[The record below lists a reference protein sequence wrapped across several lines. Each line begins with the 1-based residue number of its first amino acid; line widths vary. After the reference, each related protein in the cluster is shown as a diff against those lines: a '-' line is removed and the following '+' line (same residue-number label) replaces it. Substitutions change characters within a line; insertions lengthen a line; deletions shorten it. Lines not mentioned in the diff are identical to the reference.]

1 MTNEE
6 KQEIV
11 AAVLSAIRT
20 NSVRITDLTEVQET
34 NAGSYIEISGGKRI
48 SADNL
53 KAIIQ
58 AAIIAASVTPLA
70 ARVDTLQNSLTE
82 EATARGDAD
91 QALQNAVA
99 VLEDNMFSDFDSVES
114 DTQITL
120 VIALDGGGTS
130 NVVIGAVTSVKAG
143 LMTPAMLAALN
154 GAVSDILQQ
163 AQMVLELYNMFNA
176 LDFSTAGITE
186 GGTTQEAI
194 NVELRK
200 GIKSIGV
207 QYGDATNIV
216 LETEKINGNEGTVSI
231 PSATPQAAGAMS
243 AEQAALLADLSG
255 RVDALE
261 AGKATFSLS
270 ASPSSMWYGETKD
283 ITLTA
288 IASMTASS
296 ITIKKGSTTVNT
308 GSNVASL
315 SYADNDVSTSQS
327 YSATA
332 VIKGTT
338 KNASASVSI
347 IYPKYIGA
355 GMVYGDVVT
364 LANRVSTVTGNHQ
377 VEITQSGQR
386 IFIVTDVT
394 INKVISDNFEVPMTR
409 TTTTMNGKTY
419 YIYQSDTLVP
429 YTFNLVIS

>member
-58 AAIIAASVTPLA
+58 DTIIAASVTPLA

-82 EATARGDAD
+82 ETTARGNAD
-91 QALQNAVA
+91 QALQNDVIE
-99 VLEDNMFSDFDSVES
+99 LLDKMFSDFSS
-114 DTQITL
+114 TGNDTQIILTIDL
-120 VIALDGGGTS
+120 NGGRAVY
-130 NVVIGAVTSVKAG
+130 VVIGAVTPAKAG
-143 LMTPAMLAALN
+143 LMTPVMLAALN
-154 GAVSDILQQ
+154 GAVSDILQL
-163 AQMVLELYNMFNA
+163 AQQESELRGIINA

-207 QYGDATNIV
+207 QYGSESEIV
-216 LETEKINGNEGTVSI
+216 LETEKLNGNEGTVSI
-231 PSATPQAAGAMS
+231 PSATSQAAGAMS
-243 AEQAALLADLSG
+243 AAQAALLADLSG

-261 AGKATFSLS
+261 AGKAAFSLS

-288 IASMTASS
+288 TASATASS

-315 SYADNDVSTSQS
+315 SYTDNGVSTSQS

-338 KNASASVSI
+338 KTASASVTVN
-347 IYPKYIGA
+347 YPKYIGA
-355 GMVYGDVVT
+355 GTNYGDVVT
-364 LANRVSTVTGNHQ
+364 LANRVSTVTGRHT

-394 INKVISDNFEVPMTR
+394 INKVMSDNFEVPMTKS
-409 TTTTMNGKTY
+409 TITMNGKTY
-419 YIYQSDTLVP
+419 HIYQSDTLVP